1 MNEFN
6 PLLKIRFDGDAVG
19 PGKIPVSHLLI
30 FLSNLNK
37 ALQRTGRVLR
47 GDAASVHRG
56 QPPHNITS
64 EVNLD
69 LVSLTLW
76 KLGGGFGF

>member
-37 ALQRTGRVLR
+37 ALQRTGRALR
-47 GDAASVHRG
+47 G
-56 QPPHNITS
+56 
-64 EVNLD
+64 
-69 LVSLTLW
+69 
-76 KLGGGFGF
+76 